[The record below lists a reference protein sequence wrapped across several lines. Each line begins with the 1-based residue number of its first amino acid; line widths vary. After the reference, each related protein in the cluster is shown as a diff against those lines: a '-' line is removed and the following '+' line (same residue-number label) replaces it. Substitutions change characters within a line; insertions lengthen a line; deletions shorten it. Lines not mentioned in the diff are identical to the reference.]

1 MAGIP
6 KVIAQEV
13 ELLPKAAAAMG
24 SERQIGK
31 QGVRPYE
38 MKVSGIAGFRLGGRA
53 GICVASC
60 QELHAISPCTASRD
74 R

>member
-13 ELLPKAAAAMG
+13 ELLPKAAAMG

-31 QGVRPYE
+31 PIMGGP
-38 MKVSGIAGFRLGGRA
+38 MK
-53 GICVASC
+53 
-60 QELHAISPCTASRD
+60 
-74 R
+74 